1 MRATFDKAKVGERFA
16 GYVPRGV
23 AKDLVAQ
30 QEREPVSLEDRAKI
44 ALMFGGFLAVT
55 VAERGVKPLIDAIVG
70 GVSRPLRR
78 QRVAEEQADLR
89 CRQLA
94 ALWLKA
100 MDEVRDI
107 VDDPVP
113 VVLAYDLMPD
123 PAEVDD
129 EICEA
134 SRSTIEMMYQY
145 LTVDRIRT
153 LYAAFVT
160 TLRTEMADKAERIRI
175 SDTTVLAIDH
185 GRFTL
190 ERSVPDSP

>member
-1 MRATFDKAKVGERFA
+1 MRAEFDKTNVGNRFA

-23 AKDLVAQ
+23 AMDLVAQ

-44 ALMFGGFLAVT
+44 ALLFGGFLAMA
-55 VAERGVKPLIDAIVG
+55 VAEHGVKPLVDVLVKGAA
-70 GVSRPLRR
+70 RPFRR
-78 QRVAEEQADLR
+78 KSDAEEQADLR

-107 VDDPVP
+107 VDDPAP
-113 VVLAYDLMPD
+113 VELGHDLMPE
-123 PAEVDD
+123 PATVDD

-134 SRSTIEMMYQY
+134 SRSTVEMMYQY
-145 LTVDRIRT
+145 LSVDRIRV

-160 TLRTEMADKAERIRI
+160 ALRAEMADKSERIRI
-175 SDTTVLAIDH
+175 SDTTVLVVDH
-185 GRFTL
+185 GTFTL
-190 ERSVPDSP
+190 ERVDATAP

>member
-1 MRATFDKAKVGERFA
+1 MQAEFDKTKVGKRFA
-16 GYVPRGV
+16 GYVPRDV
-23 AKDLVAQ
+23 AMDLVAQ
-30 QEREPVSLEDRAKI
+30 QEREPISLEDRAKI
-44 ALMFGGFLAVT
+44 ALVFGGFLAVT

-70 GVSRPLRR
+70 GVSRPFRR

-89 CRQLA
+89 CRQLS

-113 VVLAYDLMPD
+113 VVLTCDLMPD

-129 EICEA
+129 EICDA
-134 SRSTIEMMYQY
+134 AHSTVQMMYQY
-145 LTVDRIRT
+145 LTVDRIRI
-153 LYAAFVT
+153 LYAAFVEA
-160 TLRTEMADKAERIRI
+160 LRTEMANKSERIRI

-185 GRFTL
+185 GRFIL
-190 ERSVPDSP
+190 ERVAPDSP